1 MSATT
6 SRGDSF
12 RTKTLPER
20 LAAALPSGGV
30 LGSLRQRL
38 KPLFNRW
45 LARHDEG
52 FRSVLPGGEVVM
64 VAPAFRHITWNRDE
78 YRAFRAAVTPGSTVL
93 EAGSNVGAY
102 TVLFGQWVES
112 AGQVFAF
119 EPDPAAFE
127 GLRRHIEINHL
138 GDRIKPVAA
147 AISDGSQRSL
157 RLVLGE
163 SSGISRMAH
172 DEDTSA
178 SNVTEVPAF
187 SIDAFCAERGIAP
200 TVIKIDVEGAELA
213 VLRGARATIAAA
225 GSRLQLFV
233 EMHPA
238 LWPALGYGADDI
250 ERECRAQGL
259 TVEHLDGTRE
269 GVWTTEGVCL
279 RLRPASA

>member
-1 MSATT
+1 MSTT
-6 SRGDSF
+6 ASRGDSF

-20 LAAALPSGGV
+20 LAEALPSGGV

-64 VAPAFRHITWNRDE
+64 VAPAFRHITWNREE
-78 YRAFRAAVTPGSTVL
+78 YQAFRAAVTPGSTIL

-102 TVLFGQWVES
+102 TVLFGQWVGAS
-112 AGQVFAF
+112 GRVFAF
-119 EPDPAAFE
+119 EPDPSAFD
-127 GLRRHIEINHL
+127 GLRRHVELNQL
-138 GDRIKPVAA
+138 GDRVTPVAA
-147 AISDGSQRSL
+147 AISDGHEKSL

-172 DEDTSA
+172 SDDGSA
-178 SNVTEVPAF
+178 SNVTEVPAL
-187 SIDAFCAERGIAP
+187 SIDAFCTERRLTP
-200 TVIKIDVEGAELA
+200 NVIKIDVEGAELA
-213 VLRGARATIAAA
+213 ALRGARKTIAAA

-238 LWPALGYGADDI
+238 LWPALGYGASDV
-250 ERECRAQGL
+250 ERECREQGL
-259 TVEHLDGTRE
+259 IVEHLDGTRE
-269 GVWTTEGVCL
+269 GVWTTEGICL